1 MAEAAPEADKE
12 VHAVRIRI
20 EPAAVIQ
27 AQTQL
32 RQQYSTMQTI
42 GSNISSVMN
51 GLDMQIAAT
60 EQIRQSLDS
69 LWRKSSAEL
78 TMLESMSH
86 MLADAGNRFTETDQK
101 LGRRAKGLNNSFDS
115 VMKVGAIAAAV
126 ALKGID
132 QNLKVSELNQ
142 AFGLAASPVLHNAV
156 GTTSKK
162 NRSDTLLD
170 GIIGF
175 GRAAITKGKKL
186 VSAAKKNYEN
196 HGAVYDAVQY
206 GKAAL
211 KIGKGVVKIVGAV
224 GAISTGVGI
233 PIAICGII
241 SAGNDIIN
249 ASVDMT
255 HVALDQYDE
264 VGKAN
269 YLKDLLKKNGGELG
283 TMLGN
288 RSAGEKFGE
297 LAYTGLD
304 LVSFLNGADK
314 MLKSFGKVNTDLTGK
329 TGYSFVWGKTSFDDV
344 IGNEF
349 KWYKPDEL
357 IRSRFMDADST
368 ANFVIEAAKS
378 VKSVYKSG
386 KKYVDEFFEI
396 AFK

>member
-1 MAEAAPEADKE
+1 M
-12 VHAVRIRI
+12 RIRI

-101 LGRRAKGLNNSFDS
+101 LGRRAKGLNNAFDS
-115 VMKVGAIAAAV
+115 AMKVGATAAAV

-175 GRAAITKGKKL
+175 GRATIAKGKKL

-196 HGAVYDAVQY
+196 HGAVYDVVEY
-206 GKAAL
+206 GKGA
-211 KIGKGVVKIVGAV
+211 VKIVKSIVKIAGAV
-224 GAISTGVGI
+224 AACSTVAGI
-233 PIAICGII
+233 PVALCII
-241 SAGNDIIN
+241 TSAGNDI
-249 ASVDMT
+249 ASASADIV
-255 HVALDQYDE
+255 HVARDEYDE
-264 VGKAN
+264 VGKTN

-283 TMLGN
+283 EMLGN
-288 RSAGEKFGE
+288 KKAGEKFGE

-304 LVSFLNGADK
+304 MVSLLKGTEK
-314 MLKSFGKVNTDLTGK
+314 MLKSFGKLNTDLTGK
-329 TGYSFVWGKTSFDDV
+329 TGYSFLWGQTSFEDV

-349 KWYKPDEL
+349 KWYKPDEW

-386 KKYVDEFFEI
+386 KKYADEIFEI

>member
-1 MAEAAPEADKE
+1 M
-12 VHAVRIRI
+12 RIRI

-69 LWRKSSAEL
+69 LWRKSSTEL

-101 LGRRAKGLNNSFDS
+101 LGRRAKGLNNAFDS
-115 VMKVGAIAAAV
+115 AMKVGATAAAV

-175 GRAAITKGKKL
+175 GRATIAKGKKL

-196 HGAVYDAVQY
+196 HGTVYDVVEY
-206 GKAAL
+206 GKGA
-211 KIGKGVVKIVGAV
+211 VKIVKSIVKIAGAV
-224 GAISTGVGI
+224 AACSTVAGI
-233 PIAICGII
+233 PVALCII
-241 SAGNDIIN
+241 TSAGNDI
-249 ASVDMT
+249 ASASADIV
-255 HVALDQYDE
+255 HVARDEYDE
-264 VGKAN
+264 VGKTN

-283 TMLGN
+283 EMLGN
-288 RSAGEKFGE
+288 KKAGEKFGE

-304 LVSFLNGADK
+304 MVSLLKGTEK
-314 MLKSFGKVNTDLTGK
+314 MLKSFGKLNTDLTGK

-357 IRSRFMDADST
+357 IRSRFMSADST

-386 KKYVDEFFEI
+386 KKYVDEIFEI

>member
-101 LGRRAKGLNNSFDS
+101 LGRRAKGLNNAFDS
-115 VMKVGAIAAAV
+115 AMKVGATAAAV

-175 GRAAITKGKKL
+175 GRATIAKGKKL

-196 HGAVYDAVQY
+196 HGAVYDVVEY
-206 GKAAL
+206 GKGA
-211 KIGKGVVKIVGAV
+211 VKIVKSIVKIAGAV
-224 GAISTGVGI
+224 AACSTVAGI
-233 PIAICGII
+233 PVALCII
-241 SAGNDIIN
+241 TSAGNDI
-249 ASVDMT
+249 ASASADIV
-255 HVALDQYDE
+255 HVARDEYDE
-264 VGKAN
+264 VGKTN

-283 TMLGN
+283 EMLGN
-288 RSAGEKFGE
+288 KKAGEKFGE

-304 LVSFLNGADK
+304 MVSLLKGTEK
-314 MLKSFGKVNTDLTGK
+314 MLKSFGKLNTDLTGK
-329 TGYSFVWGKTSFDDV
+329 TGYSFLWGQTSFEDV

-349 KWYKPDEL
+349 KWYKPDEW

-386 KKYVDEFFEI
+386 KKYADEIFEI

>member
-1 MAEAAPEADKE
+1 
-12 VHAVRIRI
+12 
-20 EPAAVIQ
+20 
-27 AQTQL
+27 
-32 RQQYSTMQTI
+32 MQTI
-42 GSNISSVMN
+42 GSNISSVMS

-101 LGRRAKGLNNSFDS
+101 LGRRAKGLNNAFDS
-115 VMKVGAIAAAV
+115 AMKVGAAAAAV

-175 GRAAITKGKKL
+175 GRATIAKGKKL

-196 HGAVYDAVQY
+196 HGTVYDVVEY
-206 GKAAL
+206 GKGA
-211 KIGKGVVKIVGAV
+211 VKIVKSIVKIAGAV
-224 GAISTGVGI
+224 AACSTVAGI
-233 PIAICGII
+233 PVALCII
-241 SAGNDIIN
+241 TSAGNDI
-249 ASVDMT
+249 ASASADIV
-255 HVALDQYDE
+255 HVARDEYDE
-264 VGKAN
+264 VGKTN

-283 TMLGN
+283 EMLGN
-288 RSAGEKFGE
+288 KKAGEKFGE

-304 LVSFLNGADK
+304 MVSLLKGTEK
-314 MLKSFGKVNTDLTGK
+314 MLKSFGKLNTDLTGK

-357 IRSRFMDADST
+357 IRSRFMSADST

-386 KKYVDEFFEI
+386 KKYVDEIFEI

>member
-1 MAEAAPEADKE
+1 M
-12 VHAVRIRI
+12 RIRI

-42 GSNISSVMN
+42 GSNISSVMS

-142 AFGLAASPVLHNAV
+142 AFGLAASSALHNAV

-175 GRAAITKGKKL
+175 GRAAIAKGKKL

-196 HGAVYDAVQY
+196 HGAVYDVVQY
-206 GKAAL
+206 GKAAV
-211 KIGKGVVKIVGAV
+211 KIGKGLVKIAGAV
-224 GAISTGVGI
+224 AACSTVAGI
-233 PIAICGII
+233 PVALCII
-241 SAGNDIIN
+241 TSAGNDI
-249 ASVDMT
+249 ASASADIV
-255 HVALDQYDE
+255 HVARDEYDE
-264 VGKAN
+264 VGKTN

-304 LVSFLNGADK
+304 LVSFLNGADNAQ
-314 MLKSFGKVNTDLTGK
+314 V
-329 TGYSFVWGKTSFDDV
+329 VWKGQHRFNGQDGIFLCVGQNV
-344 IGNEF
+344 I
-349 KWYKPDEL
+349 
-357 IRSRFMDADST
+357 
-368 ANFVIEAAKS
+368 
-378 VKSVYKSG
+378 
-386 KKYVDEFFEI
+386 
-396 AFK
+396 